1 MASSDPSSNHDSTS
15 MGRAVPIHA
24 IPAPRA
30 ETIAAAQP
38 PETSSKIY
46 PIANRAPDTAECVG
60 EHPRRLGASTGI
72 QLRVVASRIPAG
84 FPSPAADYLDDCI
97 DLNAELI
104 IQGHEAATYVL
115 RVKGW
120 SMMEA
125 GIFDGD
131 RIVVDRALSAQQ
143 GDIVVAILY
152 GDRTI
157 KRLGTINGRP
167 ALLQENPQFQQYLMA
182 AGDQSV
188 VWGAGTNCL
197 RRFRRGGP

>member
-1 MASSDPSSNHDSTS
+1 MASYDPSSNHESRS
-15 MGRAVPIHA
+15 MGRPVLSHA
-24 IPAPRA
+24 ISISRTDA
-30 ETIAAAQP
+30 EEASQP

-46 PIANRAPDTAECVG
+46 PIANRAPNAGECVG
-60 EHPRRLGASTGI
+60 EHPRRLGASSGI

-143 GDIVVAILY
+143 GDIVVAILN
-152 GDRTI
+152 GDLTI
-157 KRLGTINGRP
+157 KRLGAINGRP
-167 ALLQENPQFQQYLMA
+167 ALLPENPQFQPILMA
-182 AGDQSV
+182 EGDQLE
-188 VWGAGTNCL
+188 VWGVVTNCL
-197 RRFRRGGP
+197 RCFRRGGR